1 GGDSGI
7 ESFEHLSETS
17 NTGQT
22 QAGEKLTMRAVQN
35 DWATMAGTL
44 TFIAQ
49 VSAGSV
55 CAPNFLPA
63 MNITLRILG
72 SAATAARSRR
82 SQAIVSTPQVSSLWR
97 KPTSLKRATPM
108 TRLSGAALRARRASV
123 GPI

>member
-1 GGDSGI
+1 
-7 ESFEHLSETS
+7 
-17 NTGQT
+17 
-22 QAGEKLTMRAVQN
+22 MRDLQN
-35 DWATMAGTL
+35 DSATIAGTL

-97 KPTSLKRATPM
+97 KPTSAEACNANDPLVGCRIARQP
-108 TRLSGAALRARRASV
+108 RERRSHFAANAEHD
-123 GPI
+123 